1 MLNFFGSKTYIDI
14 QLGELYRSRGRWR
27 GTIDIGHHDAV
38 PLAISGGWRGPDPEA
53 LAAARQLAATFHEH
67 LTVIADALYGHYEQ
81 AAAHF
86 AGTPLATITS
96 SETAL
101 GFANLHSVAV
111 SPLDGEMT
119 VEYVYMVDWDDEHL
133 LGARF
138 QGDRLVDFCGST
150 VPA

>member
-1 MLNFFGSKTYIDI
+1 MLNFFKSKTYIDI

-27 GTIDIGHHDAV
+27 GAIDIGHHDAV

-53 LAAARQLAATFHEH
+53 LAAARQLAGTFHEH
-67 LTVIADALYGHYEQ
+67 LMAISAALYRHFEP

-86 AGTPLATITS
+86 AGTPLATIAS
-96 SETAL
+96 PEAVL

-111 SPLDGEMT
+111 GPMGGEMA
-119 VEYVYMVDWDDEHL
+119 VEYVYTVEWDDEHL

-138 QGDRLVDFCGST
+138 HGGDLVELCRST
-150 VPA
+150 IPA